1 MGKSDIYLI
10 FIFCRIIE
18 NHGKVRLKKQKA
30 KKEIR
35 NEKEIGKK
43 NLKNGDRENKE
54 KGKKKTWGDAR
65 KR

>member
-1 MGKSDIYLI
+1 MEKWDWKS
-10 FIFCRIIE
+10 R
-18 NHGKVRLKKQKA
+18 RQKERVK

-43 NLKNGDRENKE
+43 NEKNGDRENKE